1 MSGRGGKEQVDKERR
16 KLLLQR
22 ILFQAVIKDAMEATN
37 EAMKATN
44 EAMKVLKMYFLSTKT
59 TGPGLLDFTCKQV
72 NEALK
77 NERDKLHLE
86 GDHKKFTTYSP
97 LMVAVLKRTTDFVRE
112 LIQAG
117 ASVGFKN
124 KVRLVK

>member
-1 MSGRGGKEQVDKERR
+1 MSGRGRNQQVDKDKC
-16 KLLLQR
+16 KLQLQLSLL
-22 ILFQAVIKDAMEATN
+22 QAVIKDAR
-37 EAMKATN
+37 KAT
-44 EAMKVLKMYFLSTKT
+44 EKAMEVLKLYFSTKT

-72 NEALK
+72 NEALN
-77 NERDKLHLE
+77 NERDKVHLV

-97 LMVAVLKRTTDFVRE
+97 LMVAVLERTTDFVGE
-112 LIQAG
+112 LIKAG

>member
-1 MSGRGGKEQVDKERR
+1 MSGRGGKGHVDKERR

-37 EAMKATN
+37 EAMK
-44 EAMKVLKMYFLSTKT
+44 VLKMYFLS

-72 NEALK
+72 NEALN

-86 GDHKKFTTYSP
+86 GDYKEFTTYSP
-97 LMVAVLKRTTDFVRE
+97 LMVAVLKKTTDFVEE

>member
-1 MSGRGGKEQVDKERR
+1 MSGRGGNDQVHKEIC

-22 ILFQAVIKDAMEATN
+22 SLLQAVIKDAREATK
-37 EAMKATN
+37 KAV
-44 EAMKVLKMYFLSTKT
+44 EVLNLYFLSTKT
-59 TGPGLLDFTCKQV
+59 TGPGLLDYTCKQV

-97 LMVAVLKRTTDFVRE
+97 LMVAVLERTTDFVEE

-124 KVRLVK
+124 KVRLVQ

>member
-16 KLLLQR
+16 KLRLQQ
-22 ILFQAVIKDAMEATN
+22 ILFQAVIKDAREATN
-37 EAMKATN
+37 EAM
-44 EAMKVLKMYFLSTKT
+44 EVLTLYFLSTKT

-77 NERDKLHLE
+77 NEKDKLYLK

-97 LMVAVLKRTTDFVRE
+97 LMVAVLERTIDFVRM
-112 LIQAG
+112 LVQAG

>member
-16 KLLLQR
+16 KLQLQR
-22 ILFQAVIKDAMEATN
+22 ILFQAVIKDAME
-37 EAMKATN
+37 ATN